1 MKKSISKRN
10 KKTKTSRRTRKTR
23 KSSLKGG
30 AVRSGSVVQ
39 GNKHGVKLHKGGMPT
54 GATETPVNNNV
65 NPNFFN
71 PLNNNL
77 NNGAS
82 GASGTSRSISPTSN
96 TSSKKCQQNFDEVEL
111 NRFSEELDMFFSTL
125 DEETKK
131 TKIMSKFREI
141 FNFTNLQSLPPNVE
155 IPLAKLPTI
164 LYLVKTT
171 IDNTLMKPD
180 GEPDKAKSIRNFKN
194 MLLLKKYCYSQQLC
208 IGILTSFTYFDTNHI
223 KDIIK
228 IRSKLTN
235 VSIYGVEKYNLFE
248 KSIHIV
254 DIIKYL
260 SEHSGDNPLYTYEN
274 LINACY
280 HLLDLGLNQCPFII
294 RIFNY
299 SSDFKEYIEN
309 EEKRIELQQLANTLE
324 NGMQYQTQVLDHILR
339 KKYRPNL
346 RMRQSDPM
354 LPNY

>member
-1 MKKSISKRN
+1 
-10 KKTKTSRRTRKTR
+10 
-23 KSSLKGG
+23 
-30 AVRSGSVVQ
+30 
-39 GNKHGVKLHKGGMPT
+39 VKPT
-54 GATETPVNNNV
+54 GANKKNNSGQV
-65 NPNFFN
+65 SQDFFN
-71 PLNNNL
+71 PVNTEV
-77 NNGAS
+77 NGAS
-82 GASGTSRSISPTSN
+82 GASGTSSSISPTSN

-111 NRFSEELDMFFSTL
+111 NRFSSELDMFFSNIL
-125 DEETKK
+125 NDANME

-155 IPLAKLPTI
+155 IPLDKLPTI

-171 IDNTLMKPD
+171 IDSTLMKPD

-309 EEKRIELQQLANTLE
+309 EEKRIDLAQLANTLE